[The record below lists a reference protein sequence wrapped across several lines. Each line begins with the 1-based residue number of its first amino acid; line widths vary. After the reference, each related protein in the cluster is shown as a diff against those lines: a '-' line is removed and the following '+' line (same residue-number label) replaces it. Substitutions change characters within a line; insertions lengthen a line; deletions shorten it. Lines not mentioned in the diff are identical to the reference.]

1 VHAWIHPAGE
11 SGTLVAAEIRDA
23 IERDLPAILAIY
35 NHAIENTTAVFSYE
49 PHTLQM
55 RREWFESKRANGHP
69 VLVAQRGD
77 RVAGFATY
85 GAFRAWPAYNHTV
98 EHSVYTAPEFRRQG
112 IARSLMNALIVR
124 ASASGLHA
132 MVGGVVAENIESVRL
147 HESLGFMEV
156 AHFREVGYKFERWLD
171 LKFFELLLGAPDG
184 GPTSAAR
191 TAATGLEAGTASG
204 PPPRP

>member
-1 VHAWIHPAGE
+1 MV
-11 SGTLVAAEIRDA
+11 RDA
-23 IERDLPAILAIY
+23 TEQDIVPILAIY
-35 NHAIENTTAVFSYE
+35 NHAIETTTAVFSYE

-55 RREWFESKRANGHP
+55 RREWFESKRVNGHP

-85 GAFRAWPAYNHTV
+85 GAFRAWPAYSHTV

-112 IARSLMNALIVR
+112 IARSLMHALISQAR
-124 ASASGLHA
+124 ASGLHA
-132 MVGGVVAENIESVRL
+132 MVGGVVAENIESIRL
-147 HESLGFMEV
+147 HESLGFSEV

-184 GPTSAAR
+184 DPTFAAR
-191 TAATGLEAGTASG
+191 RAATDLKAGTASE